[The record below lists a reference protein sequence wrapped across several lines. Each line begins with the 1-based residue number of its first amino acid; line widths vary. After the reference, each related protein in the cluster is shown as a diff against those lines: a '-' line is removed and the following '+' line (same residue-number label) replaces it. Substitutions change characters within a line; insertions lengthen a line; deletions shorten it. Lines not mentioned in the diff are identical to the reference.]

1 MRTSSG
7 SPRTAII
14 GSGIIGAALACALA
28 RRGARVTV
36 LDEGIPANRATRG
49 SFAWINA
56 HRPEDAA
63 YFALRLESMR
73 LWRGLVGEIDGL
85 PVRLGGA
92 LNWEGAEKIE
102 TLAKALDEGGNT
114 ARLVSRARIRE
125 MEPALAAP
133 PEVAIDAP
141 LEGVADPDRIA
152 GALLV
157 AAAAMGAEVRAPVTV
172 TGIASANGRVTGV
185 ETGGGPVEAERV
197 VVAAGK
203 ATSALLA
210 AVDVPLPMKTP
221 LGLLVRTAP
230 VPRLSQRIFT
240 SDELHVWQMD
250 DGRLILGE
258 DFGGSPVASDAERAE
273 TEERV
278 LERAR
283 RAFGMAALSLDSST
297 VTGRPVPEDGYPA
310 VGRVPGMDG
319 LLVATMHSGVT
330 LAPVMAREVAAM
342 VLDDAE
348 AGMLA
353 RYGVERFG
361 GAA

>member
-1 MRTSSG
+1 MNTAST
-7 SPRTAII
+7 SPRIAII
-14 GSGIIGAALACALA
+14 GSGIIGAALAYALA
-28 RRGARVTV
+28 KRGASVTV
-36 LDEGIPANRATRG
+36 VDEGVPANRATRG

-56 HRPEDAA
+56 HRPEDTA

-73 LWRGLVGEIDGL
+73 LWQGLVEEIDGL

-92 LNWEGAEKIE
+92 LNWEGQERIE
-102 TLAKALDEGGNT
+102 AVAKALDEGGNT

-152 GALLV
+152 EAFLI
-157 AAAAMGAEVRAPVTV
+157 AAAALGAEMREGVGV
-172 TGIASANGRVTGV
+172 TGISETNGRVTGL
-185 ETGGGPVEAERV
+185 ETTAGPVEAECV
-197 VVAAGK
+197 VVAVGRATPWILAGVGV
-203 ATSALLA
+203 A
-210 AVDVPLPMKTP
+210 LPMNAP

-230 VPRLSQRIFT
+230 APRLSQRIFT

-273 TEERV
+273 TETRV

-283 RAFGMAALSLDSST
+283 RAFGMDALSLEGST
-297 VTGRPVPEDGYPA
+297 VTARPVPEDGYPA
-310 VGRVPGMDG
+310 VGRVPGIDG
-319 LLVATMHSGVT
+319 LMVATMHSGVT
-330 LAPVMAREVAAM
+330 LAPVMARGLTAM

-348 AGMLA
+348 AGVLA
-353 RYGVERFG
+353 RYGIERFG
-361 GAA
+361 